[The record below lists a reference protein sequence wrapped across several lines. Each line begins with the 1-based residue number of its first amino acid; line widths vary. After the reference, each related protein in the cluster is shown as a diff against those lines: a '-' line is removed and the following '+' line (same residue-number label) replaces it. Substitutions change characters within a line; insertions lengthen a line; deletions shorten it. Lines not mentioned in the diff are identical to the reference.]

1 MYIKGFD
8 KDLRCRGMQFEVGK
22 EYSTGAADADIKL
35 CSNTVFHFCDSLQK
49 VNSYYSVIPKEDNRF
64 CEIEVLGALVSD
76 DTKCGSNRIRIV
88 REILGDELNI
98 MRGLTNGNAGIFNG
112 GNWNSGDWN
121 SGNRN
126 SGDWNSGNRNSGDW
140 NSGDWNSGNCNSGD
154 RNSGDCNSGNRNSG
168 DWNSGNRNSG
178 DRNSGNWN
186 SGDWNSGDWNS
197 GNCNSGDR
205 NSGDRNSGNWNSGD
219 CNSGNRNSGN
229 WNSGDWNSGNCNSGN
244 CNSGNCN
251 SGDWNSGDW
260 NSGNWNSGFFCT
272 NSPKLRLFNKETD
285 FTMEEFMK
293 TEWYAV
299 LTSGEFYLTKWRAY
313 TDEEKAQDERK
324 RFIVGELITI
334 PYKEACA
341 NWWASLSDED
351 KAIIKTIPNFDKEIF
366 KEITLIDV

>member
-22 EYSTGAADADIKL
+22 EYSTGVADADISL
-35 CSNTVFHFCDSLQK
+35 CTNTVFHFCDSLKK
-49 VNSYYSVIPKEDNRF
+49 VHTHYSVIPEEDNRF

-98 MRGLTNGNAGIFNG
+98 MRGLTDGNTGVF
-112 GNWNSGDWN
+112 N

-126 SGDWNSGNRNSGDW
+126 SGDFNSGDFNSGYWNSGSRNSGSW
-140 NSGDWNSGNCNSGD
+140 NSGS
-154 RNSGDCNSGNRNSG
+154 
-168 DWNSGNRNSG
+168 
-178 DRNSGNWN
+178 RNSGNWN
-186 SGDWNSGDWNS
+186 SGRGNSGDWNS
-197 GNCNSGDR
+197 GRG
-205 NSGDRNSGNWNSGD
+205 
-219 CNSGNRNSGN
+219 
-229 WNSGDWNSGNCNSGN
+229 
-244 CNSGNCN
+244 NSGNCN

-260 NSGNWNSGFFCT
+260 NSGNCNSGFFCT

-285 FTMEEFMK
+285 FTMEEFIK

-299 LTSGEFYLTKWRAY
+299 LTSGEFNLTKWRAY

-324 RFIVGELITI
+324 RFIGGELITI

-341 NWWASLSDED
+341 NWWASLSEKD
-351 KAIIKTIPNFDKEIF
+351 KAIIKTIPNFDANIF
-366 KEITLIDV
+366 AEITGIDVTNI

>member
-22 EYSTGAADADIKL
+22 EYSTGVADADISL
-35 CSNTVFHFCDSLQK
+35 CTNTVFHFCDSLRK
-49 VNSYYSVIPKEDNRF
+49 VHTHYSVIPEEDNRF

-98 MRGLTNGNAGIFNG
+98 MRGLTDGNTGVFNS
-112 GNWNSGDWN
+112 GNCNSGDWNSGDCNSGYINSGYINSGNRNSGNWN

-140 NSGDWNSGNCNSGD
+140 NSGRGNSGS
-154 RNSGDCNSGNRNSG
+154 
-168 DWNSGNRNSG
+168 
-178 DRNSGNWN
+178 
-186 SGDWNSGDWNS
+186 
-197 GNCNSGDR
+197 
-205 NSGDRNSGNWNSGD
+205 
-219 CNSGNRNSGN
+219 RNSGN
-229 WNSGDWNSGNCNSGN
+229 WNSGDWNSGNC
-244 CNSGNCN
+244 
-251 SGDWNSGDW
+251 
-260 NSGNWNSGFFCT
+260 NSGFFCT

-299 LTSGEFYLTKWRAY
+299 LTSGKFNLTKWRAY

-324 RFIVGELITI
+324 RFISGELITI

-341 NWWASLSDED
+341 NWWASLSEKD
-351 KAIIKTIPNFDKEIF
+351 KAIIKTIPNFDANIF
-366 KEITLIDV
+366 AEITGIDVINI

>member
-22 EYSTGAADADIKL
+22 EYSTGVADADISL
-35 CSNTVFHFCDSLQK
+35 CTNTVFHFCDSLRK
-49 VNSYYSVIPKEDNRF
+49 VHTHYSVIPEEDNRF

-98 MRGLTNGNAGIFNG
+98 MRGLTDGNTGVFNS
-112 GNWNSGDWN
+112 GNCNSGDWNSGDCNSGYINSGNRNSGNWN

-126 SGDWNSGNRNSGDW
+126 SGDWNSGSRNSGDW
-140 NSGDWNSGNCNSGD
+140 NSGRGNSGS
-154 RNSGDCNSGNRNSG
+154 
-168 DWNSGNRNSG
+168 
-178 DRNSGNWN
+178 
-186 SGDWNSGDWNS
+186 
-197 GNCNSGDR
+197 
-205 NSGDRNSGNWNSGD
+205 
-219 CNSGNRNSGN
+219 RNSGN

-244 CNSGNCN
+244 C
-251 SGDWNSGDW
+251 
-260 NSGNWNSGFFCT
+260 NSGFFCT

-299 LTSGEFYLTKWRAY
+299 LTSGKFNLTKWRTY

-324 RFIVGELITI
+324 RLIGGELITI

-341 NWWASLSDED
+341 NWWASLSEKD
-351 KAIIKTIPNFDKEIF
+351 KAIIKTIPNFDANIF
-366 KEITLIDV
+366 AEITGIDVTNI